1 VPGGVDVSPDSVVV
15 ATSSGTTCHRN
26 AICKLEKA
34 QTRWGTELTVGT
46 DSGRYAVGNEIDE
59 AAMQDAQPLFGGPRD
74 RAWLSRVAGPALGQL
89 LSAST
94 DGQFGGALVGYV
106 DRETEVSNDLAHAA
120 IELEATFVPVDPG
133 MAVCYDAFE
142 VPWNC
147 LGILRD
153 TDRVFA
159 TLAIG
164 GVPVATAQIDV
175 QDETGTGEPGTD
187 REDSPDG
194 WIETLLSEI
203 ATELPADV
211 PMIDEPLRVA
221 TGGTAVPETESDR
234 APRIVAESER
244 VAEAVWE
251 TLGMDVGTT
260 RVRKKPAHAPARGA
274 LIAAE
279 HADDWMGSVPSVAA
293 TDKYAI
299 GLADTSRAVAAVAEQ
314 SDRGEKEHVP
324 TIREGVTAT
333 VAGIEADLDKLDAEI
348 EEMRST
354 LADVEEDTDP
364 GANGDEPE
372 VPRHRA
378 LETFHSDIDAVE
390 EQFSNRIRALWEAV
404 DEINERLV
412 DISSQVEELPI
423 IEGDIESTQDIVDD
437 LADEIVEIHH
447 SMEDLRETVNTVDD
461 ATATSDA
468 LATVREDLDGVATD
482 LEQLRSEFEDTDRVS
497 PEQLET
503 VEGDIDALR
512 TTVLDHA
519 RRMEGVERTASDLED
534 RIEHVFRDTAK
545 AEALAS
551 LQEEVRRIRQTA
563 NRATETASATRSDVE
578 EIAETV
584 TDLQSELEQTH
595 QMVDSVAGSSATRSE
610 LEEAIGNVED
620 TLAELEDNQQAL
632 EDRIDDKNIPSP
644 VLFPLVVTC
653 FTALALLAGFL
664 AFELG
669 QSTLGRGFAVLVA
682 GGIAFLWLSLS
693 EM

>member
-1 VPGGVDVSPDSVVV
+1 VDVSPDSIVV
-15 ATSSGTTCHRN
+15 ASSSGTTCHRN
-26 AICKLEKA
+26 AIYRLEKA
-34 QTRWGTELTVGT
+34 QTRWETELTIGT
-46 DSGRYAVGNEIDE
+46 DSGRYAFGNEIEE
-59 AAMQDAQPLFGGPRD
+59 AAMPDAETLFGGSRD
-74 RAWLSRVAGPALGQL
+74 RDWLSSVGGPALGQL

-94 DGQFGGALVGYV
+94 DGQFGGDLVGYV
-106 DRETEVSNDLAHAA
+106 DRETEVSQDLAHAA
-120 IELEATFVPVDPG
+120 LELEATFVPVDPG

-153 TDRVFA
+153 PERVFA

-164 GVPVATAQIDV
+164 GVPVATARVDV
-175 QDETGTGEPGTD
+175 QTDTETGDSGKEVST
-187 REDSPDG
+187 EDDE
-194 WIETLLSEI
+194 WIETVLSEI

-211 PMIDEPLRVA
+211 PMIDEPLGVA
-221 TGGTAVPETESDR
+221 TGGAAVPKTESDR
-234 APRIVAESER
+234 PPRVLEESER

-260 RVRKKPAHAPARGA
+260 RVMKKPARAPARGA

-279 HADDWMGSVPSVAA
+279 HADDWMGTVPSVAA

-299 GLADTSRAVAAVAEQ
+299 GLAETSRAVAAVAEE
-314 SDRGEKEHVP
+314 SDRGEKEHVA

-364 GANGDEPE
+364 GANGDEPDL
-372 VPRHRA
+372 PRHRA

-390 EQFSNRIRALWEAV
+390 EQFSNRIRALWEAI
-404 DEINERLV
+404 DEINDRLV
-412 DISSQVEELPI
+412 DISSQVEELPT

-437 LADEIVEIHH
+437 LADEIVDIHH
-447 SMEDLRETVNTVDD
+447 SMEDLRETVKTVDE

-468 LATVREDLDGVATD
+468 LSTVREDLDGVATD
-482 LEQLRSEFEDTDRVS
+482 LEQLRTEFEDTDRVS

-503 VEGDIDALR
+503 VVGDIDALR

-519 RRMEGVERTASDLED
+519 RRMDGVERTASDLED

-563 NRATETASATRSDVE
+563 NQATKMANATRADVDE
-578 EIAETV
+578 LAESV
-584 TDLQSELEQTH
+584 TDLQSDLEQMS

-610 LEEAIGNVED
+610 LEEAIGDVEE
-620 TLAELEDNQQAL
+620 TLAELEATQQTL
-632 EDRIDDKNIPSP
+632 KDRLDSKNIPSP
-644 VLFPLVVTC
+644 VLLPLVVTC
-653 FTALALLAGFL
+653 FTALSLLAGLL
-664 AFELG
+664 AFELD
-669 QSTLGRGFAVLVA
+669 QATLGRGFAVLVA
-682 GGIAFLWLSLS
+682 GGLAFLWLSIS
-693 EM
+693 DM